1 MRPKRKI
8 PRPPPAGCFAK
19 RVGAAGFSLITH
31 HSSLENMGKQRSLS
45 NEEKTRI
52 FAQHDHILIPSS
64 EARKLRDVCVC
75 ADEAAEA
82 ANAMLKGYPGASMR
96 DARARINA
104 LVSSLDRVD
113 YQYLL
118 SVPGEYPADVC
129 E

>member
-1 MRPKRKI
+1 MRKI

-19 RVGAAGFSLITH
+19 RVGAAGFSLTTH
-31 HSSLENMGKQRSLS
+31 HSSLDNMGKQRSLS

-52 FAQHDHILIPSS
+52 FAQHDHVLIPSS
-64 EARKLRDVCVC
+64 EARKLRDICIC

-96 DARARINA
+96 DTRARINA
-104 LVSSLDRVD
+104 LVNSLDRVD

-118 SVPGEYPADVC
+118 SVPGEYPGSSA